1 MASKPLRLHHEL
13 LLLALHDQKGTL
25 AFGRMVEYGIGGAL
39 FTELLLEKRLRL
51 VERTGWRRG
60 QLVEVADARPT
71 GDPAMDAA
79 LARLATRRRAA
90 PSSTV
95 ARIAGI
101 RGLRNLVA
109 ADLARRGVLQESKQQ
124 VLALFQRRVYPTLD
138 PKPERELV
146 ARIRQTLEGSADPDA
161 RMAALVGLA
170 EATDSLSAIYGWR
183 ERRKLRRR
191 IKAVREADVGSKA
204 ARDAIQA
211 MTAAMA
217 AGVVAAVAAG

>member
-1 MASKPLRLHHEL
+1 VASKTLRLHHEL

-25 AFGRMVEYGIGGAL
+25 AFGRMVEYGIGGAI
-39 FTELLLEKRLRL
+39 FTELLLAERLRL
-51 VERTGWRRG
+51 VERGGWRRG
-60 QLVEVADARPT
+60 QLVEVADAAPT

-79 LARLATRRRAA
+79 LTRLAPKRRASPA
-90 PSSTV
+90 STV
-95 ARIAGI
+95 TRIGGI

-109 ADLARRGVLQESKQQ
+109 ADLAQRGVLQESKQQ

-138 PKPERELV
+138 PQPERALV
-146 ARIRQTLEGSADPDA
+146 ARIRQTLEGTADPDA
-161 RMAALVGLA
+161 RTAALVGLA
-170 EATDSLSAIYGWR
+170 EATDSLSAIYSWR

-211 MTAAMA
+211 VTAAMA
-217 AGVVAAVAAG
+217 AGVVAAAAAG